1 MSCFNTWVEIM
12 TEETWE
18 STAINVGGKANEA
31 VGRSPDHMWGVH
43 REFLAKM
50 FNNISIQQIS
60 EKLWGDRVS
69 VWHAGST
76 TISIQ
81 NSEKLRESVR
91 VCLWDKML
99 NEHFHS
105 NPQGGR
111 DLFTHQKIK
120 FLSQLLH
127 AQPPPP
133 PQRNRCPKSNG
144 LNPTSGIFP

>member
-1 MSCFNTWVEIM
+1 MSCLHTWVENM
-12 TEETWE
+12 MEETWE
-18 STAINVGGKANEA
+18 STAINVGGKAHGA
-31 VGRSPDHMWGVH
+31 VGRSRDHMWGVY

-60 EKLWGDRVS
+60 DKLWGDRVS

-81 NSEKLRESVR
+81 NSEKLRENVR
-91 VCLWDKML
+91 GCLRDKML

-111 DLFTHQKIK
+111 HLFTRQKIQ
-120 FLSQLLH
+120 FHSQLLH

-133 PQRNRCPKSNG
+133 PQRNRYPKSNG